1 MEQAGEKNEQRLQEL
16 VVESMNP
23 FSGANINAT
32 DPGRGFTPL
41 EWACFTG
48 RIESAYLIQRLMDKP
63 CTEQFCDQYL
73 LEWPKLKELL
83 AKATDSKTCLQKI
96 SATLRSMVDFR
107 TVHGPE
113 EDGVL
118 DHMVRTTTSLRSSF
132 VAIACRTVCP
142 ESPPAVGKR
151 RPAVQEILRKQ
162 RAKELQILENREH
175 FNSYRKLFQ
184 NSRITLL
191 SKKKERRASLQ
202 HFNMPQVKVVVPRK
216 ASLLPLHLLRRSSV
230 RPGLVIPR
238 VRISKAPRPTFQP
251 EKVRR
256 KSNASDGTY
265 LEIPKWRYKE
275 LKEQRK
281 KAEEEKKR
289 AEALQKTTSPSLQ
302 RKRT

>member
-1 MEQAGEKNEQRLQEL
+1 M
-16 VVESMNP
+16 
-23 FSGANINAT
+23 
-32 DPGRGFTPL
+32 
-41 EWACFTG
+41 
-48 RIESAYLIQRLMDKP
+48 
-63 CTEQFCDQYL
+63 
-73 LEWPKLKELL
+73 
-83 AKATDSKTCLQKI
+83 
-96 SATLRSMVDFR
+96 
-107 TVHGPE
+107 
-113 EDGVL
+113 
-118 DHMVRTTTSLRSSF
+118 
-132 VAIACRTVCP
+132 
-142 ESPPAVGKR
+142 
-151 RPAVQEILRKQ
+151 
-162 RAKELQILENREH
+162 
-175 FNSYRKLFQ
+175 
-184 NSRITLL
+184 

-202 HFNMPQVKVVVPRK
+202 HFNVPQVKVVVPRK

-302 RKRT
+302 RKRSHIAVGIDK